1 MNDRDIA
8 EYLIAHPDFFERHAE
23 LLAGV
28 RLTSPHGQRAV
39 SLQERQI
46 EMQREKTKQIERRL
60 AELLRYGHE
69 NDDITGKLHL
79 WTLGLLRE
87 RDPHALPDAIARGL
101 REVFGVPYSAVRVW
115 NVATPYAPAEFARN
129 VSEEVKIFASSL
141 ATPYC
146 GANTGFEAV
155 NWLGA
160 PNDPEAVALLALRDP
175 GLPDAPVFG
184 LLVMGSGDA
193 RRFHE
198 GMSTDYLAQ
207 IGELA
212 SAALGKLLA
221 DA

>member
-60 AELLRYGHE
+60 AELMRYGHE
-69 NDDITGKLHL
+69 NDDISAKLHR
-79 WTLGLLRE
+79 WTLGLLGE
-87 RDPHALPDAIARGL
+87 RDPHALPEAIARGL
-101 REVFGVPYSAVRVW
+101 RDVFNVPFAAVRLW
-115 NVATPYAPAEFARN
+115 NVAAPYQPAEFARS
-129 VSEEVKIFASSL
+129 VSEEVKIFAASL

-155 NWLGA
+155 TWLGA
-160 PNDPEAVALLALRDP
+160 SSDPASVALLALRDP
-175 GLPDAPVFG
+175 QTPEGPIFG
-184 LLVMGSGDA
+184 LLVMGSEDA

-198 GMSTDYLAQ
+198 GMATDFLTQ

-212 SAALGKLLA
+212 GAALGKLRA
-221 DA
+221 HD

>member
-23 LLAGV
+23 LLSGV

-46 EMQREKTKQIERRL
+46 EMQREKTKQMERRL

-69 NDDITGKLHL
+69 NDDISGKLHR
-79 WTLGLLRE
+79 WTLGLLGE

-101 REVFGVPYSAVRVW
+101 RDVFDVPYAAVRLW
-115 NVATPYAPAEFARN
+115 NVAAPYAPADFARN
-129 VSEEVKIFASSL
+129 VSEEVKIFAASL

-155 NWLGA
+155 TWLGA
-160 PNDPEAVALLALRDP
+160 PSAPASVALLALRDP
-175 GLPDAPVFG
+175 NVAGAPVFG

-193 RRFHE
+193 RRFHD
-198 GMSTDYLAQ
+198 GMATDFLSQ

-212 SAALGKLLA
+212 SAALGKLRA
-221 DA
+221 DD

>member
-60 AELLRYGHE
+60 AELMRYGHE
-69 NDDITGKLHL
+69 NDDISGKLHR
-79 WTLGLLRE
+79 WTLGLLGE
-87 RDPHALPDAIARGL
+87 RDPHALPEAIARGL
-101 REVFGVPYSAVRVW
+101 RDVFNVPYAAVRLW
-115 NVATPYAPAEFARN
+115 NVAAPYQPAEFARS

-155 NWLGA
+155 TWLGA
-160 PNDPEAVALLALRDP
+160 PSDPASVALLALRDP
-175 GLPDAPVFG
+175 QVADGPVFG
-184 LLVMGSGDA
+184 LLVMGSEDA

-198 GMSTDYLAQ
+198 GMATDFLTQ

-212 SAALGKLLA
+212 GAALGKLRA
-221 DA
+221 HD

>member
-69 NDDITGKLHL
+69 NDDISAKLHR
-79 WTLGLLRE
+79 WTLGLLAE
-87 RDPHALPDAIARGL
+87 RDPHALPEVIARGL
-101 REVFGVPYSAVRVW
+101 RDVFDVPFSAVRVW
-115 NVATPYAPAEFARN
+115 NVAAPYQPADFARN
-129 VSEEVKIFASSL
+129 VSEDIRIFAASL
-141 ATPYC
+141 SAPYC

-155 NWLGA
+155 TWLGA
-160 PNDPEAVALLALRDP
+160 PSDPASVALLALREP
-175 GLPDAPVFG
+175 GQPDAPVFG
-184 LLVMGSGDA
+184 LLVMGSDDV
-193 RRFHE
+193 RRFHD
-198 GMSTDYLAQ
+198 GMSTDFLQQ
-207 IGELA
+207 IGDLA
-212 SAALGKLLA
+212 SAALGKLRA
-221 DA
+221 DD

>member
-60 AELLRYGHE
+60 AELMRYGHE
-69 NDDITGKLHL
+69 NDDISAKLHR
-79 WTLGLLRE
+79 WTLGLLSE

-101 REVFGVPYSAVRVW
+101 RDVFDVPFAAVRLW
-115 NVATPYAPAEFARN
+115 NVATPYQPADFARS

-155 NWLGA
+155 TWLGA
-160 PNDPEAVALLALRDP
+160 SSDPASVALLALRDP
-175 GLPDAPVFG
+175 QMPDGPIFG
-184 LLVMGSGDA
+184 LLVMGSEDA

-198 GMSTDYLAQ
+198 GMATDFLTQ

-212 SAALGKLLA
+212 GAALGKLRA
-221 DA
+221 DD